1 MNKCKANQNVPK
13 IIADLSEGRY
23 SLKRIPEGERDPSRL
38 RRIKKLCK
46 KLKKAK
52 GELIEDRI
60 ILFFELGKEL
70 GDDKIH
76 VGEKN
81 DRLCARRV
89 YKSFEKS
96 YPWIPIGKD
105 WKMRYFSRIN
115 VKRAKKIAR
124 NWISTE
130 LNPVEGENMWHNQSS
145 SIEAQQSDQLELQIT
160 LQEVIGMID
169 STAQKETI
177 GDDGRREETMGDD
190 VRQKETMGDDVRH
203 EKTMGDDVRYK
214 ETMGDD
220 GRCEETMTDEM

>member
-1 MNKCKANQNVPK
+1 MSKRKANQYLLK

-23 SLKRIPEGERDPSRL
+23 SLKRVPEGERNPSRL
-38 RRIKKLCK
+38 CRIKKLLK
-46 KLKKAK
+46 KLKRAK
-52 GELIEDRI
+52 GELIEVRI

-70 GDDKIH
+70 EDEKVY

-115 VKRAKKIAR
+115 VQDAEEIAR

-145 SIEAQQSDQLELQIT
+145 LLEAQQSDQLELQIT

-169 STAQKETI
+169 STAH
-177 GDDGRREETMGDD
+177 EET
-190 VRQKETMGDDVRH
+190 RGDDVRH
-203 EKTMGDDVRYK
+203 EETRGDDVRH
-214 ETMGDD
+214 EEMRRDD
-220 GRCEETMTDEM
+220 VRREEIMTDEMQQWFDWVV

>member
-1 MNKCKANQNVPK
+1 MKLKMNKRKANQHVPK
-13 IIADLSEGRY
+13 IIADLLEGRY
-23 SLKRIPEGERDPSRL
+23 SLKRVSEGERNPSRL
-38 RRIKKLCK
+38 GRIKKLFK

-70 GDDKIH
+70 EDDKIY

-105 WKMRYFSRIN
+105 WKMRYLSRIN
-115 VKRAKKIAR
+115 VKDAKEIAR

-130 LNPVEGENMWHNQSS
+130 LNPVEGESMWPNQSS
-145 SIEAQQSDQLELQIT
+145 STEAQQSDQPVLQIT

-169 STAQKETI
+169 STAYEETRGDDVRHKETI
-177 GDDGRREETMGDD
+177 GDDRR
-190 VRQKETMGDDVRH
+190 
-203 EKTMGDDVRYK
+203 
-214 ETMGDD
+214 
-220 GRCEETMTDEM
+220 